1 MSKWCDTDFQGCI
14 VFRLLMALLLVTVA
28 GCANKAPQPLMTFG
42 DPAVESLNESAMRV
56 ARAAEQAA
64 LARSTH
70 APTLQPE
77 TNVTREFKID
87 LTLLPTELR
96 NPLLLEGG
104 FNGELEVFLKSL
116 TAAIGWQQPIIF
128 GSRPAV
134 PLLVTLT
141 EQRRPPIY
149 WFADA
154 GYQIGTAAEV
164 IVNAE
169 LRQVVVTYPGGR
181 P

>member
-1 MSKWCDTDFQGCI
+1 M
-14 VFRLLMALLLVTVA
+14 FRLFMALLLATVVA

-42 DPAVESLNESAMRV
+42 DPAVESLNESALRV

-64 LARSTH
+64 LARSTQSPSRD
-70 APTLQPE
+70 AGD

-87 LTLLPTELR
+87 LSVLPPALR
-96 NPLLLEGG
+96 NPILLEGG

-116 TAAIGWQQPIIF
+116 TAAIGWKEPVIY

-134 PLLVTLT
+134 PLLVTFN
-141 EQRRPPIY
+141 EQRRPPVH

-154 GYQIGTAAEV
+154 GYQIGAAAEV

-169 LRQVVVTYPGGR
+169 LQQVVLTYATGGR

>member
-1 MSKWCDTDFQGCI
+1 
-14 VFRLLMALLLVTVA
+14 MALLLVTVA

-42 DPAVESLNESAMRV
+42 DPAVESLNESAMRI

-64 LARSTH
+64 LARSTQ
-70 APTLQPE
+70 ASEGE

-87 LTLLPTELR
+87 LALLPAELR

-116 TAAIGWQQPIIF
+116 SAAIGWQQPIIF

-169 LRQVVVTYPGGR
+169 LRQVVVTYATGGR